1 MKKKLQDFWQAHYQI
16 LSIIV
21 LKKLMKLNVNM
32 DMIMKNVKL
41 VELYTKKAT
50 VFLNRQ
56 ILKKIL

>member
-16 LSIIV
+16 LSIMV

>member
-41 VELYTKKAT
+41 VKLYTKKAT